1 MQTINTCILLT
12 ISVFCVFQETLNTT
26 HATSDMNWADE
37 RLGKERLQH
46 AYAYRDLLEQNG
58 WLCNGSDFPVE
69 NIDPL
74 DESL

>member
-1 MQTINTCILLT
+1 
-12 ISVFCVFQETLNTT
+12 
-26 HATSDMNWADE
+26 MNWADE

-46 AYAYRDLLEQNG
+46 AYVYRDLLEQNG